1 MLLRLI
7 MATKPDEVAVLDV
20 KLKQLFITCGRTVS
34 VLESKKDIAINR
46 QIESLRAL
54 SKYVEQSR
62 RDVELLKITK
72 GEEAEISNWN
82 ANVEEKLSRADGD
95 IKRLENWQDEYKQNK
110 ESIARKKQL
119 KFEIKLHQTKLQ
131 LQPK

>member
-1 MLLRLI
+1 

-54 SKYVEQSR
+54 SKDVEQSR
-62 RDVELLKITK
+62 REVELLKITK
-72 GEEAEISNWN
+72 GEEEAEISSWN
-82 ANVEEKLSRADGD
+82 AEVEEKLSRADED
-95 IKRLENWQDEYKQNK
+95 IKRLEILSGWRIGKTSTNK
-110 ESIARKKQL
+110 
-119 KFEIKLHQTKLQ
+119 TKNPLRE
-131 LQPK
+131 KSS